1 MLSKGAISNRNSSIH
16 KERMKKKC
24 KFQETNFTWV
34 FIKVKQIV
42 TIYFDELYFFQNS
55 HYYSMMKIEIR
66 DAKKNENE
74 KKA

>member
-1 MLSKGAISNRNSSIH
+1 
-16 KERMKKKC
+16 MKKWKL
-24 KFQETNFTWV
+24 QGTNFTLV
-34 FIKVKQIV
+34 FIIVKQIG

-74 KKA
+74 KKHDLIR

>member
-1 MLSKGAISNRNSSIH
+1 MV
-16 KERMKKKC
+16 KE
-24 KFQETNFTWV
+24 
-34 FIKVKQIV
+34 IV
-42 TIYFDELYFFQNS
+42 AIYFDELYFFQNS